1 MRRARTRYVPGGTPA
16 IRYRPSEPV
25 TAPSDPPARVTV
37 APVRGAPVCR
47 VVTPPAIRPIS
58 WARSAQ
64 TGDNA
69 SAAKTA
75 RRFMETPPTV
85 ERSVAAA
92 PRALRA
98 LHGLHAAPEG
108 PRPSPR
114 PASDLRV
121 SGRSTRSRRS
131 RGSPRT
137 ASSPS
142 EAWRRKLSAAIG
154 RRKRKQ
160 NGGKKKEWRRNRQER
175 HGVGAVA
182 PPPQAATLTDRGL
195 QDRQRSRPRYAAGRG
210 RNDRRPDRERRGQAV
225 HIHAGEER
233 LRRD

>member
-1 MRRARTRYVPGGTPA
+1 MRRARTRYGPGGTPA

-37 APVRGAPVCR
+37 APVRGAPVCC
-47 VVTPPAIRPIS
+47 VVTAPAIRPIS

-98 LHGLHAAPEG
+98 HHSQHAALEAL
-108 PRPSPR
+108 PRAPHVI
-114 PASDLRV
+114 AL
-121 SGRSTRSRRS
+121 SR
-131 RGSPRT
+131 
-137 ASSPS
+137 
-142 EAWRRKLSAAIG
+142 EAQDECR
-154 RRKRKQ
+154 
-160 NGGKKKEWRRNRQER
+160 KKKEER
-175 HGVGAVA
+175 
-182 PPPQAATLTDRGL
+182 
-195 QDRQRSRPRYAAGRG
+195 AGRA
-210 RNDRRPDRERRGQAV
+210 PS
-225 HIHAGEER
+225 
-233 LRRD
+233 